1 MNKISATPCRDQEVR
16 QRVLR
21 RSRPISQHARLPGG
35 ALAGDLA
42 VFLSCPTPFP
52 FHFFKRTPHCDRS
65 EHRIAFALRNVRG
78 VCDSSASARSSG
90 IDGLLPATNGQLR
103 MGGEGRL
110 LVPAKRA
117 GLARLSPGVRLLL
130 SLRLLLNDG

>member
-1 MNKISATPCRDQEVR
+1 MCFGDQGRFRNMPGCLMARSPVTSQFLKVARHHSLSISSSERPTVIEASIGS
-16 QRVLR
+16 
-21 RSRPISQHARLPGG
+21 RSLCAMSA
-35 ALAGDLA
+35 
-42 VFLSCPTPFP
+42 
-52 FHFFKRTPHCDRS
+52 
-65 EHRIAFALRNVRG
+65 AFSAN
-78 VCDSSASARSSG
+78 SSASARSSG